1 MRGFMSDFDI
11 SDEVLIKQFQ
21 NGDIRSFNQIVLR
34 YKDRLIYFVHGFVHD
49 IDKAEDLVQDT
60 FLKLY
65 THKDSYREIAKF
77 STWLYT
83 IAGNLARTELR
94 KLKRRKTYSVSSLSR
109 DDREFIIQGID
120 DGPSEIHSAEN
131 LQKKI
136 KKALADLPADFR
148 TMIILR
154 DIQELSYDEISK
166 IMDVPLG
173 TVKSRINRGRLKLQ
187 ESLRKKENNLN

>member
-34 YKDRLIYFVHGFVHD
+34 YKDRLIHFVNGFVHD

-60 FLKLY
+60 FMKLY

-109 DDREFIIQGID
+109 DDREFIIQGTD
-120 DGPSEIHSAEN
+120 DGPSAIHSTES

-136 KKALADLPADFR
+136 KTALVDLSVDFR

-154 DIQELSYDEISK
+154 DIQELSYDEVSK
-166 IMDVPLG
+166 IMNVPLG

-187 ESLRKKENNLN
+187 ESLRKKGEST

>member
-1 MRGFMSDFDI
+1 MSDYQI

-21 NGDIRSFNQIVLR
+21 DGDVRSFNQIVLR

-60 FLKLY
+60 FMKLY
-65 THKDSYREIAKF
+65 THKNSYREIAKF

-109 DDREFIIQGID
+109 DDREFIIQGTD
-120 DGPSEIHSAEN
+120 DGPSEIYSAEN
-131 LQKKI
+131 IQKKI
-136 KKALADLPADFR
+136 KKALADLSADFR

-187 ESLRKKENNLN
+187 ELLRKKGEQP

>member
-1 MRGFMSDFDI
+1 MRGYMSDYEI

-21 NGDIRSFNQIVLR
+21 DGDVRSFNQIVLR

-60 FLKLY
+60 FMKLY

-109 DDREFIIQGID
+109 DDREFIIQGTD
-120 DGPSEIHSAEN
+120 DGPSEIHSAEI

-136 KKALADLPADFR
+136 KKALADLSADFR

-187 ESLRKKENNLN
+187 ESLRKKGEQR

>member
-1 MRGFMSDFDI
+1 MSDFDI

-21 NGDIRSFNQIVLR
+21 DGDVRSFNHIVLR
-34 YKDRLIYFVHGFVHD
+34 YKDRLIHFVHGFVHD

-60 FLKLY
+60 VMKLY

-109 DDREFIIQGID
+109 DDREFIIQGTD
-120 DGPSEIHSAEN
+120 DGPSEIHSSEN
-131 LQKKI
+131 IQKNI
-136 KKALADLPADFR
+136 KLALTELPADFR

-154 DIQELSYDEISK
+154 DIQELAYDEISK

-173 TVKSRINRGRLKLQ
+173 TVKSRIDRGRLKLQ
-187 ESLRKKENNLN
+187 ESLRKKGE

>member
-1 MRGFMSDFDI
+1 MSDFDI

-34 YKDRLIYFVHGFVHD
+34 YKDRLIHFVHGFVHD

-94 KLKRRKTYSVSSLSR
+94 KLKRR
-109 DDREFIIQGID
+109 
-120 DGPSEIHSAEN
+120 
-131 LQKKI
+131 
-136 KKALADLPADFR
+136 
-148 TMIILR
+148 
-154 DIQELSYDEISK
+154 
-166 IMDVPLG
+166 
-173 TVKSRINRGRLKLQ
+173 
-187 ESLRKKENNLN
+187 

>member
-1 MRGFMSDFDI
+1 MRGYMSDYQI

-21 NGDIRSFNQIVLR
+21 DGDVRSFNQIVLR

-60 FLKLY
+60 FMKLY

-109 DDREFIIQGID
+109 DDREFIIQGTD
-120 DGPSEIHSAEN
+120 DGPSEIHSADN
-131 LQKKI
+131 IQKKI
-136 KKALADLPADFR
+136 KKALADLSADFR

-187 ESLRKKENNLN
+187 ELLRKKGEQP

>member
-1 MRGFMSDFDI
+1 MSDFDI

-21 NGDIRSFNQIVLR
+21 NGDVRSFNHIVLR
-34 YKDRLIYFVHGFVHD
+34 YKDRLIHFVHGFVHD

-60 FLKLY
+60 FMKLY

-109 DDREFIIQGID
+109 DDREFIIQGTD
-120 DGPSEIHSAEN
+120 DGPSEIESSEN
-131 LQKKI
+131 IQRRI
-136 KKALADLPADFR
+136 KTALSNLPTNFR

-154 DIQELSYDEISK
+154 DLQELSYDEISK

-187 ESLRKKENNLN
+187 ELLTKKGDRL